1 MITLLE
7 SKYCPISQCAYTT
20 EAMLGIYPGRNHATL
35 FMNNT
40 KLVTTQRQNQGDLD
54 YGLNVQ
60 GVPNGSQQLNPQRH
74 RNKLSASLYKL

>member
-1 MITLLE
+1 
-7 SKYCPISQCAYTT
+7 
-20 EAMLGIYPGRNHATL
+20 
-35 FMNNT
+35 MNNT

-74 RNKLSASLYKL
+74 RNKLSASLYKLWIDKWKSLPVIRLKGGMEDYLRGIFAGGGV